1 MYHFIEG
8 ALCAAPQGYAV
19 IATGGV
25 GYQIFISERTAG
37 ELSRFA
43 EGEFVRLYTYLNV
56 REDALE
62 LFGFLTEKEKEAF
75 LLLTSVSGVGAR
87 GAMNILSALSVDKL
101 CFAILADDAKA
112 ISSANGIGNKTA
124 QKIILELK
132 DKVAKNPDFASAA
145 GRAFAAPNAPAKLSG
160 ALGEAVDALVV
171 LGYPRAQA
179 ERAAHALED
188 KDRSVEDLVRALLK
202 SFGGQ

>member
-19 IATGGV
+19 IAAGGV

-37 ELSRFA
+37 ELALRA

-56 REDALE
+56 REDAME
-62 LFGFLTEKEKEAF
+62 LFGFLDEKEKEAF

-87 GAMNILSALSVDKL
+87 GAMSILSALTVDKL
-101 CFAILADDAKA
+101 AFAILADDAKA
-112 ISSANGIGNKTA
+112 ISAANGIGGKTA

-132 DKVAKNPDFASAA
+132 DKIAKNPDLAAAA
-145 GRAFAAPNAPAKLSG
+145 GGAFAKAASPQKLSG

-179 ERAAHALED
+179 ERAASKLED
-188 KDRSVEDLVRALLK
+188 KDRSVEDLIRALLK
-202 SFGGQ
+202 TFGGQ

>member
-19 IATGGV
+19 IAAGGV
-25 GYQIFISERTAG
+25 GYQIYVSERTAG
-37 ELSRFA
+37 ELALRA

-56 REDALE
+56 REDAME
-62 LFGFLTEKEKEAF
+62 LFGFPEEREKDAF

-87 GAMNILSALSVDKL
+87 GAMSILSALTVDKL
-101 CFAILADDAKA
+101 FFAILADDAKA

-132 DKVAKNPDFASAA
+132 DKIAKNPDFATAA
-145 GRAFAAPNAPAKLSG
+145 GRAFAAPNTPAKLAG

-179 ERAAHALED
+179 ERAAHALND